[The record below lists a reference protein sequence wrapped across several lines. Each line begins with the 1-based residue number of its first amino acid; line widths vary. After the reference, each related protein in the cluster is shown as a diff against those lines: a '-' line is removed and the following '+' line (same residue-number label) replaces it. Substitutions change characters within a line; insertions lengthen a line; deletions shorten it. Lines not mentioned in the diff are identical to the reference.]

1 MLQTQEDDYV
11 TCVGTE
17 YVRRIFL
24 DLIPADFLDCPRKH
38 KTQL

>member
-17 YVRRIFL
+17 YVRRNFL
-24 DLIPADFLDCPRKH
+24 DLIPVDFLEYPRKN
-38 KTQL
+38 KTKL